1 MVEVRFGLS
10 WKPACGALWN
20 IYASRAVCRW
30 LGCGESE
37 LLEEPIPPTP
47 ELTPSP
53 ATGNTSWAPNVTRA
67 LAPTIRCSSPEW
79 QLCEVVEHHCSNE
92 GLVQVTCAGT
102 KGPTPTLGPAPTF
115 PSLQPLPLPPVPN
128 LGTVPKPHPPDV
140 HHHHRRAAALCTPG
154 TQIGRVP
161 TVP

>member
-102 KGPTPTLGPAPTF
+102 KGPTPTLGPPLPFQAF
-115 PSLQPLPLPPVPN
+115 SHCPSLQSPTLALYPSLTLQMSTTTTGGLQRCVPR
-128 LGTVPKPHPPDV
+128 V
-140 HHHHRRAAALCTPG
+140 HK
-154 TQIGRVP
+154 
-161 TVP
+161 